1 MRILIAL
8 ILLVIGYFIGVFF
21 PFNVQPEIVVKP
33 LTSGEYYYYK
43 ITTFGVVGTFL
54 TVVVAL
60 FKDDII
66 RLFKRVKFRFN
77 FMEDQKLH
85 EETENIQGTKKATKY
100 YSVSNLTNIG
110 NINADDCKLFID
122 KIIFTSDSK
131 SDIILSES
139 KPISLLVDKERVYIP
154 SQGKIPLH
162 LFELHQPQ
170 KSSTADGQGKE
181 EIPPKLKILGH
192 TDINVEKGG
201 EWKCSY
207 SLHSSS
213 MLKPQRFE
221 VQISWDGNWEHRLSE
236 MSSNLKVELI
246 KL

>member
-1 MRILIAL
+1 M
-8 ILLVIGYFIGVFF
+8 V
-21 PFNVQPEIVVKP
+21 N
-33 LTSGEYYYYK
+33 TTYYT
-43 ITTFGVVGTFL
+43 ITTFGVIATFL
-54 TVVVAL
+54 TVIVAL

-66 RLFKRVKFRFN
+66 HLFKRVRFKFN
-77 FMEDQKLH
+77 FMENKELH

-110 NINADDCKLFID
+110 NISADNCELFID
-122 KIIFTSDSK
+122 KVIFVSDNK

-139 KPISLLVDKERVYIP
+139 KPISLLDRKERVYIP

-170 KSSTADGQGKE
+170 KSSTADGQGTEK
-181 EIPPKLKILGH
+181 IPPKLKILGH

-201 EWKCSY
+201 EWRCSY

-213 MLKPQRFE
+213 MLKPQGFE
-221 VQISWDGNWEHRLSE
+221 VKISWNGNWEHRLSE

-246 KL
+246 QL